1 VTDARARP
9 GRENRVIG
17 PTTRRSI
24 GYTLGMDAALVVLV
38 IVVVLVGID
47 AIGRLDER
55 RDRATR
61 RVEDPVGQTQKI
73 VVDLTGRDL
82 D

>member
-1 VTDARARP
+1 
-9 GRENRVIG
+9 
-17 PTTRRSI
+17 
-24 GYTLGMDAALVVLV
+24 MDAALVVLV

-55 RDRATR
+55 RTPASKPVDDRVIT
-61 RVEDPVGQTQKI
+61 TQKI
-73 VVDLTGRDL
+73 VVDLTRRDR